1 MADVVL
7 TLLTRPETAPTV
19 LAAAECLAVLLGGA
33 RIEALVMR
41 VPPISTILVTE
52 EVLTEAQEQKIR
64 AREHERATA
73 VHRGFEAWVIERW
86 AIETWAT
93 RHGGTNAP
101 RWIDEEGLPEALVKK
116 WGERADYIV
125 VGQPM
130 AHSDGSE
137 YDALYA
143 ALFASERPV
152 LMVPAQAKAAF
163 GKSVAVAWR
172 EDKFTLHAVMEAL
185 HCIPQ
190 SAEVHVLMGRRERAS
205 HPQIPDV
212 LVEHGVKVTGHE
224 LPVGQDVFGA
234 LLLAKAH
241 ELHADLLVMGA
252 FVHSAWRNMIFGG
265 VTQYMLAHADIP
277 VLMRH

>member
-1 MADVVL
+1 MANVVL
-7 TLLTRPETAPTV
+7 TLLTRPEIAPTV
-19 LAAAECLAVLLGGA
+19 LAAAERLAVLLGGA

-52 EVLTEAQEQKIR
+52 EVLTEEQAQKVRE
-64 AREHERATA
+64 REHERAT
-73 VHRGFEAWVIERW
+73 VLHRGFETWR
-86 AIETWAT
+86 IETWAT
-93 RHGGTNAP
+93 RHGATSAP
-101 RWIDEEGLPEALVKK
+101 RWIDEEGLTEALVKK
-116 WGERADYIV
+116 WGKRADYIV

-137 YDALYA
+137 YDALHA

-163 GKSVAVAWR
+163 GKTVAVAWR
-172 EDKFTLHAVMEAL
+172 DDKFTLHAVMEAL

-190 SAEVHVLMGRRERAS
+190 SAEVHVLMGRREGAP
-205 HPQIPDV
+205 HAQIPDV
-212 LVEHGVKVTGHE
+212 LVEHGVTVTGHE

-265 VTQYMLAHADIP
+265 VTKYMLAHADIP
-277 VLMRH
+277 VLMRP